1 MRNNRIPKDELYEVE
16 AKLYDEYGTVEDVLE
31 TIEEYSY
38 GHRGYADF
46 IHEVLDYYSSYDFT
60 AADALQIYKDF
71 AAIGEIKYYEGYL
84 ELSDDRIMWEI
95 NADIDEYEYW
105 TLADAFLEQFEKD
118 YNVSEVTYLGRS
130 GRHVVCLN
138 TWENVSRYD
147 ELVAGMKKCQQDF
160 IDYINSNYGG
170 STEEPHVRY
179 F

>member
-60 AADALQIYKDF
+60 AADALQIYRDF
-71 AAIGEIKYYEGYL
+71 ADIGEVKYYDGYL
-84 ELSDDRIMWEI
+84 ELSDDHIMWDI
-95 NADIDEYEYW
+95 DADIDDETYYM
-105 TLADAFLEQFEKD
+105 LADDFIDSFEKEYD
-118 YNVSEVTYLGRS
+118 VHGVTYVGRS
-130 GRHVVCLN
+130 GRHVLCPD
-138 TWENVSRYD
+138 TWENVLRYD
-147 ELVAGMKKCQQDF
+147 ELVAGMKKCEQDF

-170 STEEPHVRY
+170 STEEPRVRY